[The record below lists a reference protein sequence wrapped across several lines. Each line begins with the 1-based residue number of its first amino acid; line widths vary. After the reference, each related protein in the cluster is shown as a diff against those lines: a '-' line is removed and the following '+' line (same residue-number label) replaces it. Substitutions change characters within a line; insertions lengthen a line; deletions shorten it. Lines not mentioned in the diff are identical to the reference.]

1 MNWKTIFAAGAIILF
16 TGNLYAQTIRIA
28 GIGANDGNNATD
40 DVCASGD
47 LDCTIARIDATTYNA
62 MSVAELRANYDVLL
76 FTWATEGALNADWT
90 TRILP
95 YLNLG
100 GGVIFEDGSSPNIA
114 DLAPAIIGNV
124 LELGSSNVIA
134 VVPGLTDGITNSFTN
149 NHLEF
154 TAWDPAFAPFLELA
168 DGSGRITGLY
178 GDVGNCRMVATGPD
192 NDFHGWRGG
201 GDPEGNNYRLLV
213 NEIAWVSECVG
224 CDPDPRTAGYWHRQC
239 LGVSVADGGLD
250 PGRNGRGAKAPTEA
264 DFEELL
270 MECTDLSL
278 AELGI
283 VGETTCSGIDADPP
297 SDVCE
302 RALKQLSAVLLNLC
316 SGRLKV
322 GCPVCID
329 SSCGA
334 GSAADNVGDLIA
346 EIADDINSGSCKQAA
361 EKAAL
366 VNEGEGLCVSWDD

>member
-47 LDCTIARIDATTYNA
+47 LDCTIARIDATTYYA

-134 VVPGLTDGITNSFTN
+134 VVPGF
-149 NHLEF
+149 
-154 TAWDPAFAPFLELA
+154 P
-168 DGSGRITGLY
+168 
-178 GDVGNCRMVATGPD
+178 
-192 NDFHGWRGG
+192 
-201 GDPEGNNYRLLV
+201 
-213 NEIAWVSECVG
+213 
-224 CDPDPRTAGYWHRQC
+224 TAGNVWE
-239 LGVSVADGGLD
+239 DKPNLD
-250 PGRNGRGAKAPTEA
+250 RSLSFWACKINFRNQP
-264 DFEELL
+264 
-270 MECTDLSL
+270 
-278 AELGI
+278 I
-283 VGETTCSGIDADPP
+283 P
-297 SDVCE
+297 S
-302 RALKQLSAVLLNLC
+302 RFTIIFPSA
-316 SGRLKV
+316 
-322 GCPVCID
+322 
-329 SSCGA
+329 
-334 GSAADNVGDLIA
+334 
-346 EIADDINSGSCKQAA
+346 
-361 EKAAL
+361 
-366 VNEGEGLCVSWDD
+366 